1 MGRVGNQIPT
11 YTYCAPWRKT
21 QGNIAVALSNSY
33 SMRPHPWQ
41 RTVLD
46 DWLATDDNGKL
57 LNSLCLM
64 LVNRQNGKTGCADPR
79 ETEGLV
85 VRGERILHTAHEFQT
100 SQIAF
105 DRLRAK
111 FGECRNDPHAK
122 YPELNRLVKK
132 YTVSQGQMV
141 LDLTNGGHIE
151 FRTRGK
157 SGNAGRG
164 GTFDLV
170 VVDEAQIYT
179 DAQDAALSPLN
190 SAAPTGSPQ
199 TILMGTVP
207 NPEKPV
213 EGEVFTRLL
222 DMAHKD
228 PYEGMCIHEWS
239 APEVGDPMDEDRW
252 YRYNPSLGY
261 QLLPSALM
269 KDARGMSAQKFAQE
283 HLGWR
288 GMAKQAL
295 NPISSAD
302 WDACAIRNADV
313 PRGRYVYAVKFA
325 PDGMSGVIAVAVI
338 PDDDAAPIHV
348 EVAELWSL
356 GRGTSVFAEYVT
368 DVAEFA
374 ECVVIDGKSNA
385 QSLVDRALDR
395 GMDEDMIVRPSTND
409 AISAYTG
416 FVDAV
421 RSRAITHNGDESL
434 GESAKGCVRRR
445 IGTSGGYGF
454 EGKGNADA
462 TMLEAVALAHWKALD
477 IRRGPVED
485 LRLNL

>member
-1 MGRVGNQIPT
+1 MPRVGNQVPT
-11 YTYCAPWRKT
+11 YTYCAPWTRT
-21 QGNIAVALSNSY
+21 QGNVAVALSNAY
-33 SMRPHPWQ
+33 ALHPHPWQ

-46 DWLATDDNGKL
+46 DWLALDDNGKL
-57 LNSLCLM
+57 LNSLCLL
-64 LVNRQNGKTGCADPR
+64 LVQRQNGKTGCCDPR
-79 ETEGLV
+79 ETVGLV
-85 VRGERILHTAHEFQT
+85 VRGERILHTAQEFQT
-100 SQIAF
+100 SQVAF
-105 DRLRAK
+105 DRLREK
-111 FGECRNDPHAK
+111 FGECRNDPRAK

-179 DAQDAALSPLN
+179 DQQDAALSPLN
-190 SAAPTGSPQ
+190 SAAPSGSPQ

-222 DMAHKD
+222 NMAHED

-239 APEVGDPMDEDRW
+239 AEEVGDVSDVERW
-252 YRYNPSLGY
+252 YEFNPSLGY

-288 GMAKQAL
+288 GAVSMAM
-295 NPISSAD
+295 NPIASAD
-302 WDACAIRNADV
+302 WDACKIAEAYV
-313 PRGRYVYAVKFA
+313 PDGETKVYSIKFS
-325 PDGMSGVIAVAVI
+325 PDGMSGVIAVCVMDGDSK
-338 PDDDAAPIHV
+338 PHV
-348 EVAELWSL
+348 EIAESWPMTH
-356 GRGTSVFAEYVT
+356 GTDAFAEYVA
-368 DVAEFA
+368 DVADFA
-374 ECVVIDGKSNA
+374 DAIVIDGKSNA
-385 QSLVDRALDR
+385 QTLIDKALDR
-395 GMDEDMIVRPSTND
+395 GVDEDLIARPSTND
-409 AISAYTG
+409 AIDAYTG
-416 FVDAV
+416 FVDATRT
-421 RSRAITHNGDESL
+421 RSFTHVGQDVLDEA
-434 GESAKGCVRRR
+434 AKGCGRRR

-454 EGKGNADA
+454 QSNGAADA
-462 TMLEAVALAHWKALD
+462 TVLEAAALAHWKALQ
-477 IRRGPVED
+477 IRREPAEEMMI
-485 LRLNL
+485 NL